1 MFLIEGTHYT
11 RRLEQPLP
19 TSKPSKKIVDCLL
32 CGDPTL
38 DPEEE
43 HDAKERARSKGR
55 NIRLDRLMR
64 HITRDHPDVVREG
77 SWSLIS
83 LLISLK
89 DETTAA
95 AT

>member
-1 MFLIEGTHYT
+1 M
-11 RRLEQPLP
+11 
-19 TSKPSKKIVDCLL
+19 DCLV

-43 HDAKERARSKGR
+43 HYAKKRARSKGR
-55 NIRLDRLMR
+55 NIRLDILMR

-77 SWSLIS
+77 NRSLIS

-89 DETTAA
+89 DKTNVVAK
-95 AT
+95 